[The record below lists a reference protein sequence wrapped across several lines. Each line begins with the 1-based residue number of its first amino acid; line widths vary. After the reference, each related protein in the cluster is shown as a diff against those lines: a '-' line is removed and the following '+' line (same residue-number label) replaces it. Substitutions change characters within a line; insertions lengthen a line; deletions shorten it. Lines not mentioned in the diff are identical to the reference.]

1 MCYNYQKESDN
12 VVMSRFFGIVKQV
25 FNYFDYVTLMSLIHK
40 ANFSANKKRSC
51 NLSVNWKRS

>member
-12 VVMSRFFGIVKQV
+12 VVMSRFSGIVKQF

-40 ANFSANKKRSC
+40 TNF
-51 NLSVNWKRS
+51 SVNWKRS

>member
-1 MCYNYQKESDN
+1 MSYNYQKESDN
-12 VVMSRFFGIVKQV
+12 IVMSRFFGIVKQF

-40 ANFSANKKRSC
+40 TNFSANKKRSY

>member
-1 MCYNYQKESDN
+1 MCYNHQKESDN
-12 VVMSRFFGIVKQV
+12 VVMSRFFGNVKQF

-40 ANFSANKKRSC
+40 TNFSANKKRSC